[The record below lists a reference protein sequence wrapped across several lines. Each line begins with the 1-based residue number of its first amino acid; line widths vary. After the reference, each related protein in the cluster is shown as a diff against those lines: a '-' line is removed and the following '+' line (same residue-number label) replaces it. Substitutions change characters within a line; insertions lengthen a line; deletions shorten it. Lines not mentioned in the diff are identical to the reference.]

1 MTSSALLARSGR
13 RATQMPS
20 ASYGVELFYYV
31 DEARRKIKVIHACDA
46 RSDPRSKFVGVHT
59 ADL

>member
-1 MTSSALLARSGR
+1 
-13 RATQMPS
+13 MPS